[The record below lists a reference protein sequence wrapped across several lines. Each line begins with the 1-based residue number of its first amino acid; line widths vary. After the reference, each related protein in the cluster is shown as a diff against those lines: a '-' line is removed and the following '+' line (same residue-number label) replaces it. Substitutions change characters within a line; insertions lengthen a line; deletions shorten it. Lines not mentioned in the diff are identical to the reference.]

1 MRIIRDGQSLG
12 PDEHTAVGIGMFDG
26 VHLGHRHVLAH
37 VRADAERRGLLS
49 AVVTFDRH
57 PAYVVRPEYA
67 PRQLTTLE
75 QKLELLEQNGIDVVY
90 VVHFDEAV
98 AATSAADFVDEVL
111 VDALH
116 ARCLV
121 VGADF
126 HFGKGREGDVPR
138 LSELGTQRGFGVHGL
153 ELIRHTP
160 EAPAITSTAIRAA
173 LTEGDVAHASA
184 LLGRPYEVCGI
195 VAHGDKRGRTIGFPT
210 ANVPVDG
217 ETAMPADGVYAGWFT
232 RADGTVH
239 PAAISLGRRPTFYV
253 EQDQSLLEAYLL
265 DFSDDLYDEV
275 VRVSFVGRCRGQVK
289 FDSIESLVA
298 QMGRDVERTRTF
310 LAGA

>member
-12 PDEHTAVGIGMFDG
+12 PDEATVVGIGMFDG
-26 VHLGHRHVLAH
+26 VHLGHRHVLEH
-37 VRADAERRGLLS
+37 VKADAERRGLSS

-57 PAYVVRPEYA
+57 PAYVVRPEHA
-67 PRQLTTLE
+67 PRLLTTLE
-75 QKLELLEQNGIDVVY
+75 QKLELLEENGIDVVY

-126 HFGKGREGDVPR
+126 HFGKGREGNVPR
-138 LSELGTQRGFGVHGL
+138 LTELGAERGFGVHGL
-153 ELIRHTP
+153 ELIRH
-160 EAPAITSTAIRAA
+160 EADAPAVTSTAIRAA
-173 LTEGDVAHASA
+173 LAAGDVALAA
-184 LLGRPYEVCGI
+184 RLLGRPYEVCGI

-210 ANVPVDG
+210 ANVPVLG
-217 ETAMPADGVYAGWFT
+217 ETAMPSDGVYAGWFT
-232 RADGTVH
+232 RADGSVH
-239 PAAISLGRRPTFYV
+239 QAAISLGRRPTFYV
-253 EQDQSLLEAYLL
+253 EQDQSLLEAFLL
-265 DFSDDLYDEV
+265 DFSDDLYDES

-289 FDSIESLVA
+289 FDSIEALVA
-298 QMGRDVERTRTF
+298 QMGRDVERSRIF
-310 LAGA
+310 LAE